1 MASTD
6 EEKREEEE
14 VLPSTNQLSIVTSD
28 PGVEQTIEEV
38 LRTIEDLDRT
48 IEDLDRTIEV
58 EKQKKNGTYFS
69 PQSIVC
75 ECKHEEL
82 EQTEPID
89 LRRTK
94 IQAEEIPRYSVILE
108 SVDIQSQPAYG
119 SVRGNV
125 VWKIAKK
132 IVSVL
137 LTPLTPKRRSMPV
150 DGPSFASQGS
160 NTSDYEKKQSDI
172 LGGGPGQVAHLLP
185 HAPACAAYYGR
196 TVADALGLD
205 FNLLLP
211 NQIQGLIHGTTS
223 TKSKVFKKRETS
235 TGLKHNYCNKCQ
247 LSSQKQ
253 MYDAP
258 PYILIV
264 PIMTLDAVKE
274 WQGEPYKV
282 IVLMNDTE
290 RYGKLLQYLDHSENC
305 EEVDEALLL
314 LKNFT
319 FGMAQNHTLAEL
331 EKVKVPGADRAL
343 REAVKKRL
351 TVLRAGRNEI
361 VEKGVP
367 FLERIKGTGT
377 EDVKVAVCQVGKD
390 GPDPFLLATKAAV
403 NLFNQEKR
411 ILLPGCGTID
421 GSEDSSTHSGWP
433 ARFSSVKPPPII
445 SLSNTAEEDSSQFS
459 DLDEEE

>member
-14 VLPSTNQLSIVTSD
+14 VLPSTNQLSIVASD
-28 PGVEQTIEEV
+28 PGVEQTIEEL
-38 LRTIEDLDRT
+38 LRTVEDLDRAIEDLDRT
-48 IEDLDRTIEV
+48 IEDRDRTIEA

-75 ECKHEEL
+75 ECKHKEL
-82 EQTEPID
+82 EQTEPI
-89 LRRTK
+89 LR
-94 IQAEEIPRYSVILE
+94 E
-108 SVDIQSQPAYG
+108 SADIQSQPAYG

-125 VWKIAKK
+125 VWKITKK
-132 IVSVL
+132 VASVL

-160 NTSDYEKKQSDI
+160 NTSYYEKKQSDI

-223 TKSKVFKKRETS
+223 TKSKVFKKRETF

-319 FGMAQNHTLAEL
+319 FGMAQNNTLAEL

-343 REAVKKRL
+343 REAVKKKL
-351 TVLRAGRNEI
+351 TVLKAGRNEI